1 MENGIIR
8 NALEAIRNK
17 RTARDICETFDLSM
31 SDLGRLSALDSAIR
45 KGDVFVLETLKKQ
58 ERISEDM
65 YDYGMKE
72 IVENAK
78 PEVSDSTIVSQ
89 SGISYDDMY
98 EAFIRGDSNEEIANK
113 FNRSITTV
121 RHYIAIFRNVACGNL
136 EKAEQLALTRN
147 VRGIIPWI
155 HTMKDK
161 PSTQYVP
168 VPVPGRKGSVT
179 LQLFIDVLSML
190 DNGESTKDIARK
202 LNLGEV
208 TIWRISNAKTAVDTF
223 DLELLRKMHLGR
235 KITKTIYELATDY
248 ILKHKKEP
256 VEFMVKEELV
266 SETPEVAE
274 TVEIETPPVST
285 EINPILDKNIPA
297 QSEESRYAYM
307 LKKQLKVFIERC
319 VEKEDCDE
327 ARKLLYILEY
337 VKMMYEEG
345 EEETEEVAE

>member
-1 MENGIIR
+1 METGIIR

-31 SDLGRLSALDSAIR
+31 SDLGPLSALESAIR

-65 YDYGMKE
+65 YNYGMKE

-89 SGISYDDMY
+89 SGISYDGMY
-98 EAFIRGDSNEEIANK
+98 EAFIHGDSKEEIANK
-113 FNRSITTV
+113 FNRSITTI
-121 RHYIAIFRNVACGNL
+121 RHYIDIFRKVACGNF
-136 EKAEQLALTRN
+136 EKAERLAQNRKIK
-147 VRGIIPWI
+147 GIIPWI
-155 HTMKDK
+155 HTMRGK
-161 PSTQYVP
+161 PSLGYVPQYVL
-168 VPVPGRKGSVT
+168 GRKGTVT
-179 LQLFIDVLSML
+179 SQLLIDVLSML
-190 DNGESTKDIARK
+190 DNGESIKDISRK
-202 LNLGEV
+202 LNV
-208 TIWRISNAKTAVDTF
+208 SDTTIWRISKVKTAVDTF
-223 DLELLRKMHLGR
+223 DLELLRKMYLGGN
-235 KITKTIYELATDY
+235 ITKTLYRLATDY
-248 ILKHKKEP
+248 ISKHKKED
-256 VEFMVKEELV
+256 LS

-285 EINPILDKNIPA
+285 EINPVLDKNIPA

>member
-78 PEVSDSTIVSQ
+78 PEVCDSTIVSQ
-89 SGISYDDMY
+89 SGISYNGMY

-113 FNRSITTV
+113 FNRSMTTV

-136 EKAEQLALTRN
+136 EKAEQLAIIRN

-161 PSTQYVP
+161 PSIQY
-168 VPVPGRKGSVT
+168 VPGRKGSVT

-190 DNGESTKDIARK
+190 DNGETTKDIARK
-202 LNLGEV
+202 LNLGEA
-208 TIWRISNAKTAVDTF
+208 TIWRISKVKTAVDAF
-223 DLELLRKMHLGR
+223 DLELLRKVYLDG
-235 KITKTIYELATDY
+235 KITKTIYELAADY
-248 ILKHKKEP
+248 ILKHKKEEP
-256 VEFMVKEELV
+256 VP
-266 SETPEVAE
+266 ETPEVAE

-285 EINPILDKNIPA
+285 EINPILDKNIPT

-337 VKMMYEEG
+337 VKMIYEEG
-345 EEETEEVAE
+345 EDETEEVAE